1 MPGAIFT
8 LLGLVA
14 TRVLSSY
21 VFVNWL
27 EWYGK
32 YYGGL
37 GIVMAL
43 FFWVTI
49 PATILVL
56 AAALSPA
63 FAHRRDLR
71 QAARRLG
78 VNARVRRRRLPQHRL
93 DALQPR
99 GEVVETSVA
108 VIVLKLFRGGS
119 RDSVC
124 RCARSTNDDVTAAV
138 TIASR
143 AMPWNITTAA
153 TSRPGTRRGV
163 TSP

>member
-1 MPGAIFT
+1 
-8 LLGLVA
+8 
-14 TRVLSSY
+14 VLSSY

-71 QAARRLG
+71 QAARAG
-78 VNARVRRRRLPQHRL
+78 PV
-93 DALQPR
+93 
-99 GEVVETSVA
+99 
-108 VIVLKLFRGGS
+108 
-119 RDSVC
+119 
-124 RCARSTNDDVTAAV
+124 
-138 TIASR
+138 
-143 AMPWNITTAA
+143 
-153 TSRPGTRRGV
+153 
-163 TSP
+163 